1 MMDPL
6 VTPEWLQS
14 QLAAPDIVVFD
25 ATFYLAS
32 EGRDAPA
39 EFRAGHLPGAQFFD
53 IGAVADPHTTLPH
66 MVPSAGLFQAS
77 MRSMGVSDSSRVVFY
92 DQKGVATSPRGW
104 WLMGLF
110 GHDRVAVLDGGLPGW
125 VGAGYATAAG
135 EPAPPAPGTLTARLR
150 TARLRGLGDMQD
162 GSPALIIDARSAA
175 RFHGTE
181 PEPRPGLPGGHMP
194 GAVNIPSGSVTA
206 GGRLLPPDTLRRLF
220 VAVGDDGSRPV
231 VTSCGSGVTATV
243 LTFARIVAGLPP
255 GAVYD
260 GSWTEW
266 ALQPDTVKE
275 IG

>member
-1 MMDPL
+1 MMDAL
-6 VTPEWLQS
+6 VTPEWLHG
-14 QLAAPDIVVFD
+14 QLGTPGLMVFD

-32 EGRDAPA
+32 EGRNAGA
-39 EFRAGHLPGAQFFD
+39 EFGAGHIPGALFFD
-53 IGAVADPHTTLPH
+53 IGAVADPDTALPH
-66 MVPSAGLFQAS
+66 MVPSAGRFQS
-77 MRSMGVSDSSRVVFY
+77 LMRTMGVSDDSRIVFY

-104 WLMGLF
+104 WLLGLF

-125 VGAGYATAAG
+125 VAAGYATTAGAA
-135 EPAPPAPGTLTARLR
+135 AVPAPGSFMARLR
-150 TARLRGLGDMQD
+150 ASRLRGLGDMMD
-162 GSPALIIDARSAA
+162 VSPALVIDARGAA

-194 GAVNIPSGSVTA
+194 GAVNIPSTTVTA
-206 GGRLLPPDTLRRLF
+206 GGRMLPPDTLRRMF
-220 VAVGDDGSRPV
+220 AAVGDDGSRPV

-243 LTFARIVAGLPP
+243 LTFARTVAGLPP

-266 ALQPDTVKE
+266 ALQPDTIKE